1 LRPAKTWHLLPH
13 DRTAVERLVSQ
24 LGIAPIVA
32 QLLLNR
38 RLEAAENAKRFLD
51 APLSGLHPPNL
62 LPGISEAA
70 DRLLAAVKDNRR
82 ICVYGDYDVDGITG
96 SSILLQGLRLLGAQP
111 DFYVPHRLEEGYG
124 LNSEA
129 LRHIAAGG
137 AKVVVTVD
145 CGIAS
150 LEEAKEAKRL
160 GLELIITDH
169 HEPRDTLP
177 DAAVRVHPRLPE
189 GVYPF
194 GYLSGAGVALKLA
207 WALSQR
213 ACGSEKV
220 TPRFRDYLMDSVAL
234 ASLGTVADVVPLHD
248 ENRILVRH
256 GLVRIKQS
264 PSVGLQALIEAAGF
278 TNGSSLRAY
287 DIGFRLAPRL
297 NAAGRLGCAR
307 LVIELLTTN
316 SPQRAK
322 DLARYLEEQNQE
334 RQKIERRM
342 LAQAKEMLTPDDLQ
356 LPALVL
362 ANPDWHV
369 GVLGIVASR
378 LVDLYA
384 RPALLI
390 AMRTESGEGTI
401 LGQGSGRSV
410 MGFPLNEALKI
421 CTEHLLSHGGHHM
434 AAGFKLHP
442 DRIDDF
448 RKAFVA
454 QAARHFPLGPP
465 APRLTLDAETP
476 LGSLT
481 VGLLRDIDRLE
492 PYGSANAR
500 PIFLAGGLQVS
511 KEPRKMGN
519 GERHLHFRVRQG
531 EAQLRAVAFGMAE
544 RLDELMSAQGQC
556 CLAFTPKINE
566 WQGRRNVELEVIDFQ
581 AGAEAK
587 LG

>member
-1 LRPAKTWHLLPH
+1 LRQAKTWHLLPH
-13 DRTAVERLVSQ
+13 DRPAVERLASQ

-32 QLLLNR
+32 QLLINR
-38 RLEAAENAKRFLD
+38 QHDAPESAKRFLD
-51 APLSGLHPPNL
+51 APLAGLHRPDL
-62 LPGISEAA
+62 LPGIPEAA
-70 DRLLAAVKDNRR
+70 DRLLAAVRDNRR

-96 SSILLQGLRLLGAQP
+96 SAILLHGLRLLGAQP
-111 DFYVPHRLEEGYG
+111 DFYVPHRLDEGYG

-129 LRHIAAGG
+129 LRQIAATGT
-137 AKVVVTVD
+137 KVVVTVD

-150 LEEAKEAKRL
+150 IEEAEEAKRL

-169 HEPRDTLP
+169 HEPRESLP
-177 DAAVRVHPRLPE
+177 DAAVRVHPRIPE

-207 WALSQR
+207 WAMAQR

-220 TPRFRDYLMDSVAL
+220 TPRFREYLMESVGL

-264 PSVGLQALIEAAGF
+264 PCVGLQALMDAAGF
-278 TNGSSLRAY
+278 TNGSTLRAY

-307 LVIELLTTN
+307 LAIELLTT
-316 SPQRAK
+316 SSEQRAK

-342 LAQAKEMLTPDDLQ
+342 LAQAKEMMTTGDTQ
-356 LPALVL
+356 APAIVL
-362 ANPDWHV
+362 ANAEWHA
-369 GVLGIVASR
+369 GILGIVASR

-384 RPALLI
+384 RPTLLI
-390 AMRTESGEGTI
+390 ALRAEAGEGVM

-410 MGFPLNEALKI
+410 PGFPLNEALKA
-421 CTEHLLSHGGHHM
+421 CTDHLLSHGGHHM
-434 AAGFKLHP
+434 AAGFRIHP
-442 DRIDDF
+442 DRIDGF
-448 RKAFVA
+448 REAFVA
-454 QAARHFPLGPP
+454 VANRHFPSGPP
-465 APRLTLDAETP
+465 TPRLTLDAETT

-481 VGLLRDIDRLE
+481 VGLLKDIDRLE
-492 PYGSANAR
+492 PYGCANAR
-500 PIFLAGGLQVS
+500 PNFLAGGLQVS
-511 KEPRKMGN
+511 GEPRKMGQ
-519 GERHLHFRVRQG
+519 GERHFQFRVRQAN
-531 EAQLRAVAFGMAE
+531 AQLRAVAFGMAE
-544 RLDELMSAQGQC
+544 RIEELMSAQGQC
-556 CLAFTPKINE
+556 CLAFVPKINE

-581 AGAEAK
+581 AGGEAR
-587 LG
+587 LA